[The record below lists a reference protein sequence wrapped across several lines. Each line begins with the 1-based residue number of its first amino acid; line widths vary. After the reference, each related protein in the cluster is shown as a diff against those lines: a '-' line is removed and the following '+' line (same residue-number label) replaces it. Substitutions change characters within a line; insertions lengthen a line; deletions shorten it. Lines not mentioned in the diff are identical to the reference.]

1 MGSEVQQLRT
11 SARIF
16 QHSKCTACTAAL
28 DLPAVHFL
36 CMHSFHTR
44 CLGEDQADC
53 PRCAADNRE
62 VADLRRA
69 LEGAAGAHDQFFERL
84 GAAEDGFSVV
94 AEHYGKGLFSRV
106 DG

>member
-1 MGSEVQQLRT
+1 MTHVVSGPLAQQAAIRRLSEQTARMGSEVEQLRT

-53 PRCAADNRE
+53 PRCAPCPPHE
-62 VADLRRA
+62 
-69 LEGAAGAHDQFFERL
+69 
-84 GAAEDGFSVV
+84 
-94 AEHYGKGLFSRV
+94 
-106 DG
+106 